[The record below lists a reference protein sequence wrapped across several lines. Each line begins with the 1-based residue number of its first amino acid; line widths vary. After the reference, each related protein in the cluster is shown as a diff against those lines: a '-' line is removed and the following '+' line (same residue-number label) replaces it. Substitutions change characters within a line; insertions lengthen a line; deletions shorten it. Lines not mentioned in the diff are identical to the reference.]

1 MISLA
6 LSAGFAV
13 EDTCAV
19 NACHAAVYSKVT
31 VHAGKVSHMAQM
43 TTLCHRRCTNI
54 YSYSCAMA
62 LLSTTL
68 YLSDPDTREL
78 WCYVYSGSTTCNL
91 MMMNATASARHV
103 AAVVSLPCLY

>member
-13 EDTCAV
+13 EDTCAM
-19 NACHAAVYSKVT
+19 NACHAAVYSRVT

-43 TTLCHRRCTNI
+43 TTLCHRRCTII

-78 WCYVYSGSTTCNL
+78 WWLRIQWINHMQSHDDECISFC
-91 MMMNATASARHV
+91 
-103 AAVVSLPCLY
+103 